1 MNDTQM
7 SLKKHVHAAREWL
20 GEAEVSIDDDD
31 AIRGDLSL
39 MLAQAELTHAKE
51 TAKLTASQKWAR
63 RIAPAVCAVV
73 IAVALWAAWPAARI
87 IAPAA
92 PAAPPLEAAS
102 SRQSVNLNGAGV
114 GIAMPQADATD
125 ANANANEN
133 ENVSSYN
140 MTEKIEPSSEVENE
154 IIYDRTE
161 EKEIIEEKIISG
173 SEVPEAE
180 TNTAYSTSDKHSQPV
195 NVPSEEMQKLMS
207 TAAEHL
213 RAQ

>member
-51 TAKLTASQKWAR
+51 TAKLTASQKWAH
-63 RIAPAVCAVV
+63 RIAPAFCAVV

-114 GIAMPQADATD
+114 GIAMPQADD
-125 ANANANEN
+125 AHANEN
-133 ENVSSYN
+133 ENVPSYN
-140 MTEKIEPSSEVENE
+140 MADKTEPSSEAENE

>member
-125 ANANANEN
+125 ANAN

-140 MTEKIEPSSEVENE
+140 MAEKIEPSSEAENE